1 MCSGS
6 CRFKMSNKNGLAGL
20 PVILNASAVAELRTR
35 EIMVCIYSASPSKFK
50 AAFSNVMV
58 NGTPLSDEITCQ
70 ADVENLA
77 LLHDKGLDTQ
87 NFGVDVFKVAR
98 AVAKTHTPE
107 EIKNASCTIGL
118 EI

>member
-1 MCSGS
+1 MCGGS
-6 CRFKMSNKNGLAGL
+6 CNFKMSNKQGLAGL
-20 PVILNASAVAELRTR
+20 PVILNANAVAQLKTK
-35 EIMVCIYSASPSKFK
+35 EIMVCIYSASPTKFK
-50 AAFSNVMV
+50 NAFSKIMV
-58 NGTPLSDEITCQ
+58 NGTPLSDEINSQ

-77 LLHDKGLDTQ
+77 IIHDNGLDTQ
-87 NFGVDVFKVAR
+87 NFGIDVFKVAR